1 MQDGADRVAADITV
15 ADPPTAQRS
24 LPLADQRGSLPAS
37 AARVPNLSRLRLLVL
52 PAEHRLLLLAALLP
66 LALRGQILQ
75 QVTTALCQS
84 RRYTVKRFS
93 NRSGH
98 AGDAL
103 VTWRRDSQI
112 SSSSASDM
120 SSNTI
125 ATQS

>member
-24 LPLADQRGSLPAS
+24 LPLADERGSLPAS
-37 AARVPNLSRLRLLVL
+37 AARVPNLSRLRLLML

-84 RRYTVKRFS
+84 RYTVKRFS

-98 AGDAL
+98 AADAL